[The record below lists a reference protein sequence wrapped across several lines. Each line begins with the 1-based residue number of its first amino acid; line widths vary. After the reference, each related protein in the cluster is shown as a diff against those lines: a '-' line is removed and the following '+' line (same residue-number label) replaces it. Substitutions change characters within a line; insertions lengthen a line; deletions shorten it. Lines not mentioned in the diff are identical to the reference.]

1 MSDLPSSYRFKV
13 QTSMVVI
20 FTVLFALLLALV
32 FIPVRDEN
40 ELLRNIVEATLIVL
54 ILSLVVVVNRRTTRR
69 LKELAEVAH
78 EFGRGKYTA
87 RAEISHQDSIGALAR
102 SINAMADKIQASFH
116 EVEQSQVELRGSKEA
131 LAAQNEQLATA
142 FARQAKFGEFLSGLA
157 SIDINTLANKAV
169 AHIVAAAGAQ
179 VGAFFLVEEGGQG
192 LVCLSAVGVDAKAV
206 EQISR
211 EGALSG
217 LPGEA
222 VKRHKWVFVEG
233 VESAALPEVNLG
245 VAKARLQCVYAVPVL
260 FRDKPL
266 GVVVLAGFKR
276 PDAATVDFVSNHV
289 DALAN
294 GLNNA
299 LSYKDLNRQSLLLE
313 TANQDLIKADK
324 LRSEFVANMSHEL
337 RTPLNSIIG
346 FSGILLKNKAKTL
359 EEGDLK
365 RVEKINRNG
374 KHLLCLINDILDL
387 SKIEAGRMDL
397 NIAPTQAGAILREVI
412 DLLHPQ
418 AEAKNLALVLDLP
431 ERDFELE
438 TDDQK
443 LRQVLINLAGNAIKF
458 TQQGSVTLGLEADGA
473 AGRVIF
479 RVTDTGIGIPQ
490 DKQETV
496 FEAFRQADNSTTRE
510 YGGTGLGLTISRS
523 LVKLLGGELTV
534 ESAPGR
540 GSTFRVSLPLCG
552 PAKTGEPPALSV
564 REQFAEARIAPPS
577 VVDGA
582 AAAVSTSVPASP
594 GMPACAAPGA
604 VRASGATV
612 AENLLGE
619 YRSAL
624 ARSMLVKP
632 GSKVLIVDDDA
643 DARDLISQYVH
654 DLGAQTVLCG
664 EPKMATRMAM
674 EHRPDL
680 ITLDLMMPGKSGWD
694 VLAELKGEP
703 LLREIPVV
711 IVSIVA
717 DRKKAVSLGAV
728 DALSKPILRHE
739 FQACIERNFH
749 PEAWRS
755 GRVLVVEDDPDTQ
768 QLLRDWLT
776 AQVGE
781 IRVVANG
788 KEALA
793 VLQNYRPDIVFLDL
807 QMPVMDGQTF
817 LGHLRQDERFGQLP
831 VIVITAKSL
840 TPAEQKRLESQVAC
854 VLIKGDL
861 ISA

>member
-1 MSDLPSSYRFKV
+1 MNELPSSYRFKV
-13 QTSMVVI
+13 QTSMVVV
-20 FTVLFALLLALV
+20 FTILFALLLGLV
-32 FIPVRDEN
+32 FLPVRDEN
-40 ELLRNIVEATLIVL
+40 ELLRNILEAALIVV

-78 EFGRGKYTA
+78 AIGQGKYAA
-87 RAEISHQDSIGALAR
+87 RAEISHRDSISALAR
-102 SINAMADKIQASFH
+102 SINVMADKIQTSFR
-116 EVEQSQVELRGSKEA
+116 EVEESHVEVQASKEA
-131 LAAQNEQLATA
+131 LAAQNEQLAAA

-157 SIDINTLANKAV
+157 SIDINTLANKSLG
-169 AHIVAAAGAQ
+169 HIVAAAGAQ
-179 VGAFFLVEEGGQG
+179 VGAFFMVEEGGQR
-192 LVCLSAVGVDAKAV
+192 LACLSSQGVDARVV
-206 EQISR
+206 EQIS
-211 EGALSG
+211 GDGSVSG

-222 VKRHKWVFVEG
+222 VRRHKWVFVEG

-397 NIAPTQAGAILREVI
+397 NLAPTQAGAILREVI

-418 AEAKNLALVLDLP
+418 AEAKNLALVIELP
-431 ERDFELE
+431 DRDFVLE

-458 TQQGSVTLGLEADGA
+458 TQQGSVTLGLEADAA

-479 RVTDTGIGIPQ
+479 RVTDTGIGIPH

-540 GSTFRVSLPLCG
+540 GSTFRVSLPLRAPTTAG
-552 PAKTGEPPALSV
+552 DSKALSV
-564 REQFAEARIAPPS
+564 REQFAEAQNPAGAGVTVAELSSPP
-577 VVDGA
+577 
-582 AAAVSTSVPASP
+582 AVLP
-594 GMPACAAPGA
+594 
-604 VRASGATV
+604 SGATS
-612 AENLLGE
+612 ATGATGADNLLGE
-619 YRSAL
+619 YRAAM
-624 ARSMLVKP
+624 ARSMLVQP

-664 EPKMATRMAM
+664 EPKMAARMAM

-694 VLAELKGEP
+694 VLAELKAET

-728 DALSKPILRHE
+728 DALSKPILRNE

-776 AQVGE
+776 SQVGE

-793 VLQNYRPDIVFLDL
+793 VLQNYRPDLVFLDL

-840 TPAEQKRLESQVAC
+840 SPAEQKRLESQVAR

>member
-1 MSDLPSSYRFKV
+1 MNDHPSPDRFKV

-20 FTVLFALLLALV
+20 FTILFALLLGLV
-32 FIPVRDEN
+32 FLPVRDEN
-40 ELLRNIVEATLIVL
+40 ELLRNILEATLIVL
-54 ILSLVVVVNRRTTRR
+54 ILSLVVVINRRTTRR

-78 EFGRGKYTA
+78 EIGRGQYAA
-87 RAEISHQDSIGALAR
+87 RAEITHRDSISALAR
-102 SINAMADKIQASFH
+102 SINVMADKIQTSFR
-116 EVEQSQVELRGSKEA
+116 EVEQSHVEVQASKEA

-157 SIDINTLANKAV
+157 SIDINTLANKALG
-169 AHIVAAAGAQ
+169 HIMTAAGAQ
-179 VGAFFLVEEGGQG
+179 VGAFFMMEAGGQG
-192 LVCLSAVGVDAKAV
+192 LACLSAEGVDARVV

-211 EGALSG
+211 DGSMSG

-222 VKRHKWVFVEG
+222 VRRHKWVFVEG
-233 VESAALPEVNLG
+233 VESAALPAVNLG
-245 VAKARLQCVYAVPVL
+245 VATARLTCVYAVPVL

-346 FSGILLKNKAKTL
+346 FSGILLKNKAQTL
-359 EEGDLK
+359 AEGDLK

-397 NIAPTQAGAILREVI
+397 NIAPAQAGAILREVI

-418 AEAKNLALVLDLP
+418 AEAKNLALVIELP
-431 ERDFELE
+431 DRDFVLE

-458 TQQGSVTLGLEADGA
+458 TQQGSVTLGLEADAA

-540 GSTFRVSLPLCG
+540 GSTFRVSLPLRG
-552 PAKTGEPPALSV
+552 PTTTGDNKALSV
-564 REQFAEARIAPPS
+564 REQFAEAQNPA
-577 VVDGA
+577 VTGA
-582 AAAVSTSVPASP
+582 AAAAASSVPVALP
-594 GMPACAAPGA
+594 GGTTSATNATGA
-604 VRASGATV
+604 D
-612 AENLLGE
+612 NLLGE
-619 YRSAL
+619 YRAAM

-664 EPKMATRMAM
+664 EPKMAARMAM

-694 VLAELKGEP
+694 VLAELKAEP

-776 AQVGE
+776 SQVGE
-781 IRVVANG
+781 IRVAANG

-793 VLQNYRPDIVFLDL
+793 VLQNYRPDLVFLDL
-807 QMPVMDGQTF
+807 LMPVMDGQTF
-817 LGHLRQDERFGQLP
+817 LCHLRQDERFGQLP

-840 TPAEQKRLESQVAC
+840 SPVEQKRLESQVAR

>member
-13 QTSMVVI
+13 QTSMVVV
-20 FTVLFALLLALV
+20 FTILFALLLGLV
-32 FIPVRDEN
+32 FLPVRDEN
-40 ELLRNIVEATLIVL
+40 ELLRNILEAALIVV
-54 ILSLVVVVNRRTTRR
+54 ILGLVVVVNRRTTRR

-78 EFGRGKYTA
+78 AIGQGKYAA
-87 RAEISHQDSIGALAR
+87 RAEISHRDSISALAR
-102 SINAMADKIQASFH
+102 SINVMADKIQTSFR
-116 EVEQSQVELRGSKEA
+116 EVEESHVEVQASKEA
-131 LAAQNEQLATA
+131 LAAQNEQLAAA

-157 SIDINTLANKAV
+157 SIDINTLANKSLG
-169 AHIVAAAGAQ
+169 HIVAAAGAQ
-179 VGAFFLVEEGGQG
+179 VGAFFMVEEGGQR
-192 LVCLSAVGVDAKAV
+192 LACLSSQGVDARVV
-206 EQISR
+206 EQIS
-211 EGALSG
+211 GDGSVSG

-222 VKRHKWVFVEG
+222 VRRHKWVFVEG

-397 NIAPTQAGAILREVI
+397 NLAPTQAGAILREVI

-418 AEAKNLALVLDLP
+418 AEAKNLALVIELP
-431 ERDFELE
+431 DRDFVLE

-458 TQQGSVTLGLEADGA
+458 TQQGSVTLGLEADAA

-479 RVTDTGIGIPQ
+479 RVTDTGIGIPH

-540 GSTFRVSLPLCG
+540 GSTFRVSLPLRAPTTAG
-552 PAKTGEPPALSV
+552 DSKALSV
-564 REQFAEARIAPPS
+564 REQFAEAQNPAGAGVTVAELSSPP
-577 VVDGA
+577 
-582 AAAVSTSVPASP
+582 AVLP
-594 GMPACAAPGA
+594 
-604 VRASGATV
+604 SGATS
-612 AENLLGE
+612 ATGATGADNLLGE
-619 YRSAL
+619 YRAAM
-624 ARSMLVKP
+624 ARSMLVQP

-664 EPKMATRMAM
+664 EPKMAARMAM

-694 VLAELKGEP
+694 VLAELKAET

-728 DALSKPILRHE
+728 DALSKPILRNE

-776 AQVGE
+776 SQVGE

-793 VLQNYRPDIVFLDL
+793 VLQNYRPDLVFLDL

-840 TPAEQKRLESQVAC
+840 SPAEQKRLESQVAR

>member
-1 MSDLPSSYRFKV
+1 MSDLPSAYRFKV
-13 QTSMVVI
+13 QTSMVVV
-20 FTVLFALLLALV
+20 FTILFALLLGLV
-32 FIPVRDEN
+32 FLPVRDEN
-40 ELLRNIVEATLIVL
+40 ELLRNILEATLIVL

-78 EFGRGKYTA
+78 EIGQGKYAA
-87 RAEISHQDSIGALAR
+87 RAEILHRDSISALAR
-102 SINAMADKIQASFH
+102 SINVMADKIQTSFR
-116 EVEQSQVELRGSKEA
+116 EVEESHVEVQASKEA

-169 AHIVAAAGAQ
+169 GHIVAAAGAQ
-179 VGAFFLVEEGGQG
+179 VGAFFMVEEGGQR
-192 LVCLSAVGVDAKAV
+192 LVCLSAIGVDANVV

-211 EGALSG
+211 DGSMTG

-222 VKRHKWVFVEG
+222 VRRHKWVFVEG

-266 GVVVLAGFKR
+266 GVLVLAGFKR

-346 FSGILLKNKAKTL
+346 FSGILLKNKAQTL
-359 EEGDLK
+359 AEGDLK

-397 NIAPTQAGAILREVI
+397 NLAPAQAGAILREVI

-418 AEAKNLALVLDLP
+418 AEAKNLALVIELP
-431 ERDFELE
+431 DRDFELE

-458 TQQGSVTLGLEADGA
+458 TQQGSVTLGLEADGAA

-540 GSTFRVSLPLCG
+540 GSTFRVSLPLRG
-552 PAKTGEPPALSV
+552 PTTTGDNKALSV
-564 REQFAEARIAPPS
+564 RAQFAEAQNPA
-577 VVDGA
+577 VTGA
-582 AAAVSTSVPASP
+582 AAAAASSVPVALP
-594 GMPACAAPGA
+594 GGTTSATNATGA
-604 VRASGATV
+604 D
-612 AENLLGE
+612 NLLGE
-619 YRSAL
+619 YRGAM

-632 GSKVLIVDDDA
+632 GSKVLIVDDDS

-664 EPKMATRMAM
+664 EPKMAARMAM

-694 VLAELKGEP
+694 VLAELKAEP

-728 DALSKPILRHE
+728 DALSKPILRNE

-749 PEAWRS
+749 PETWRS

-776 AQVGE
+776 SQVGE
-781 IRVVANG
+781 IRVAANG

-793 VLQNYRPDIVFLDL
+793 VLQNYRPDLVFLDL

-840 TPAEQKRLESQVAC
+840 SPAEQKRLESQVAR

>member
-40 ELLRNIVEATLIVL
+40 ELLRNVVEATLIVL
-54 ILSLVVVVNRRTTRR
+54 ILSMVVVVNRRTTRR

-78 EFGRGKYTA
+78 EIGQGKYAA
-87 RAEISHQDSIGALAR
+87 RAEITHKDSISALAR
-102 SINAMADKIQASFH
+102 SINLMADKIQTSFR
-116 EVEQSQVELRGSKEA
+116 EVEQSHVELRGSKEA
-131 LAAQNEQLATA
+131 LAAQNEQLASA

-169 AHIVAAAGAQ
+169 AHLVAAAGAQ
-179 VGAFFLVEEGGQG
+179 VGAFFMVEEGGQG
-192 LVCLSAVGVDAKAV
+192 LVCLSAVGVDARAV

-211 EGALSG
+211 DGSMSG

-222 VKRHKWVFVEG
+222 VRRHKWVFVEG
-233 VESAALPEVNLG
+233 VESAGLPEVNLG
-245 VAKARLQCVYAVPVL
+245 VATARLSCVYAVPVL

-276 PDAATVDFVSNHV
+276 PDPATVDFVSNHV

-418 AEAKNLALVLDLP
+418 ADAKNLALVLDLP
-431 ERDFELE
+431 DRDFELE

-458 TQQGSVTLGLEADGA
+458 TQHGSVTLGLEADGAA

-540 GSTFRVSLPLCG
+540 GSTFRVSLPLRAPTTAG
-552 PAKTGEPPALSV
+552 DNQALSV
-564 REQFAEARIAPPS
+564 REQFAEAQNPPA
-577 VVDGA
+577 VGA
-582 AAAVSTSVPASP
+582 AGASTLASGTSLP
-594 GMPACAAPGA
+594 VVLAGA
-604 VRASGATV
+604 VNCATATGGVTGAD
-612 AENLLGE
+612 NLLGE
-619 YRSAL
+619 YRAAM

-664 EPKMATRMAM
+664 EPKMAIRMAM

-694 VLAELKGEP
+694 VLAELKAET

-776 AQVGE
+776 SQVGE

-793 VLQNYRPDIVFLDL
+793 VLQNYRPDLVFLDL

-831 VIVITAKSL
+831 VIVVTAKSL
-840 TPAEQKRLESQVAC
+840 SPAEQKRLESQVAR

>member
-1 MSDLPSSYRFKV
+1 MNELPSTYRFKV

-20 FTVLFALLLALV
+20 FTILFALLLGLV
-32 FIPVRDEN
+32 FLPVRDEN
-40 ELLRNIVEATLIVL
+40 ELLRNTLEATLIVL
-54 ILSLVVVVNRRTTRR
+54 ILSMVVVVNRRTTRR

-78 EFGRGKYTA
+78 EIGQGKYAA
-87 RAEISHQDSIGALAR
+87 RAEITHQDSISALAR
-102 SINAMADKIQASFH
+102 SINVMADKIQTSFR
-116 EVEQSQVELRGSKEA
+116 EVEQSHVELQGSKEA

-157 SIDINTLANKAV
+157 SIDINTLANKALG
-169 AHIVAAAGAQ
+169 HIVAAAGAQ
-179 VGAFFLVEEGGQG
+179 VGAFFMMEEGGQG
-192 LVCLSAVGVDAKAV
+192 LACLSAQGVDARAV
-206 EQISR
+206 EHISR
-211 EGALSG
+211 DGSMSG

-222 VKRHKWVFVEG
+222 VRRHKWVFVEG
-233 VESAALPEVNLG
+233 VESAGLPEVNLG
-245 VAKARLQCVYAVPVL
+245 VATARLQCVYAVPVL

-313 TANQDLIKADK
+313 TANQELIKADK

-397 NIAPTQAGAILREVI
+397 NLAPTQAGAILREVI

-418 AEAKNLALVLDLP
+418 AEAKNLALVLELP
-431 ERDFELE
+431 DRDFVLE

-458 TQQGSVTLGLEADGA
+458 TQQGSVTLGLAADAAA

-479 RVTDTGIGIPQ
+479 RVTDTGIGIPA

-523 LVKLLGGELTV
+523 LVKLLGGDLTV

-540 GSTFRVSLPLCG
+540 GSTFRVSLPLRA
-552 PAKTGEPPALSV
+552 PATSGDSKALSV
-564 REQFAEARIAPPS
+564 REQFAEAQNPPAAS
-577 VVDGA
+577 ADRA
-582 AAAVSTSVPASP
+582 AAAAAFSTLVPA
-594 GMPACAAPGA
+594 GAAN
-604 VRASGATV
+604 RATAAGGATG
-612 AENLLGE
+612 ADNLLGE
-619 YRSAL
+619 YRAAM

-664 EPKMATRMAM
+664 EPKMAARMAM

-694 VLAELKGEP
+694 VLAELKAEP

-755 GRVLVVEDDPDTQ
+755 GRVLVVEDDLDTQ

-776 AQVGE
+776 SQVGE

-793 VLQNYRPDIVFLDL
+793 VLQNYRPDLVFLDL

-831 VIVITAKSL
+831 VIVVTAKSL
-840 TPAEQKRLESQVAC
+840 SPAEQKRLESQVAR

>member
-13 QTSMVVI
+13 QTSMVVV
-20 FTVLFALLLALV
+20 FTILFALLLGLV
-32 FIPVRDEN
+32 FLPVRDEN
-40 ELLRNIVEATLIVL
+40 ELLRNILEAALIVV
-54 ILSLVVVVNRRTTRR
+54 ILGLVVVVNRRTTRR

-78 EFGRGKYTA
+78 AIGQGKYAA
-87 RAEISHQDSIGALAR
+87 RAEISHRDSISALAR
-102 SINAMADKIQASFH
+102 SINVMADKIQTSFR
-116 EVEQSQVELRGSKEA
+116 EVEESHVEVQASKEA
-131 LAAQNEQLATA
+131 LAAQNEQLAAA

-157 SIDINTLANKAV
+157 SIDINTLANKSLG
-169 AHIVAAAGAQ
+169 HIVAAAGAQ
-179 VGAFFLVEEGGQG
+179 VGAFFMVEEGGQR
-192 LVCLSAVGVDAKAV
+192 LACLSSQGVDARVV
-206 EQISR
+206 EQIS
-211 EGALSG
+211 GDGSVSG

-222 VKRHKWVFVEG
+222 VRRHKWVFVEG

-346 FSGILLKNKAKTL
+346 FSGILLKNKAQTL
-359 EEGDLK
+359 AEGDLK

-397 NIAPTQAGAILREVI
+397 NLAPTQAGAILREVI

-418 AEAKNLALVLDLP
+418 AEAKNLALVIELP
-431 ERDFELE
+431 DRDFVLE

-458 TQQGSVTLGLEADGA
+458 TQQGSVTLGLEADAA

-479 RVTDTGIGIPQ
+479 RVTDTGIGIPH

-540 GSTFRVSLPLCG
+540 GSTFRVSLPLRAPTTAG
-552 PAKTGEPPALSV
+552 DSKALSV
-564 REQFAEARIAPPS
+564 REQFAEAQNPAGAGVTVAELSSPP
-577 VVDGA
+577 
-582 AAAVSTSVPASP
+582 AVLP
-594 GMPACAAPGA
+594 
-604 VRASGATV
+604 SGATS
-612 AENLLGE
+612 ATGATGADNLLGE
-619 YRSAL
+619 YRAAM
-624 ARSMLVKP
+624 ARSMLVQP

-664 EPKMATRMAM
+664 EPKMAARMAM

-694 VLAELKGEP
+694 VLAELKAET

-728 DALSKPILRHE
+728 DALSKPILRNE

-776 AQVGE
+776 SQVGE

-793 VLQNYRPDIVFLDL
+793 VLQNYRPDLVFLDL

-840 TPAEQKRLESQVAC
+840 SPAEQKRLESQVAR